1 MYGLVIEKQ
10 GIDKILT
17 GEKKVEIRGSK
28 TSIIGESIALLER
41 ESSIIRGFC
50 KIQEIIPL
58 DEDKW
63 EHEKENHC
71 VDISFDEL
79 AKHYKTPYGWRLHCV
94 MSCEGKLTYDYP
106 CGTAIWVDLSETT
119 VKDEDGEP
127 IDSPNP
133 LRQSFKNTIKK
144 MQNERSIYCCQNG

>member
-28 TSIIGESIALLER
+28 TGI
-41 ESSIIRGFC
+41 
-50 KIQEIIPL
+50 
-58 DEDKW
+58 
-63 EHEKENHC
+63 
-71 VDISFDEL
+71 
-79 AKHYKTPYGWRLHCV
+79 
-94 MSCEGKLTYDYP
+94 
-106 CGTAIWVDLSETT
+106 T

-144 MQNERSIYCCQNG
+144 MQKERNIYCCQNG